1 MQTASSSLDVKGKI
15 FQTIDGLKASNADFE
30 HAFETYVQQYGKDK
44 VGFGKPVNLA
54 GTVDPVAIVVGRN
67 CIAHY
72 LDSTK
77 TVRGSKG
84 SLNLNLGDVCI
95 IGRKEPQDGALMAWK
110 ANGDEVKLEEYNSN
124 ASIIPSRIH
133 CAVAYV
139 EEGQV
144 LFADLGSSSGTTV
157 VGDRLRNGAFVTVY
171 DPGMTS
177 SPAVKFE
184 RVFTSKSS

>member
-1 MQTASSSLDVKGKI
+1 MQRTSSSFDIKEKI
-15 FQTIDGLKASNADFE
+15 FQTIDSLRASNQDFD

-44 VGFGKPVNLA
+44 IAFGRPVNLA
-54 GTVDPVAIVVGRN
+54 GTVDPAALVVGRN
-67 CIAHY
+67 CLVHY

-77 TVRGSKG
+77 TLKG
-84 SLNLNLGDVCI
+84 SIGSLKLSLGDVCV
-95 IGRKEPQDGALMAWK
+95 IGRKEPQDALLTAWNSDGK
-110 ANGDEVKLEEYNSN
+110 EVGLEEYNSM

-133 CAVAYV
+133 AAIAYL

-144 LFADLGSSSGTTV
+144 LMSDLGSSSGTTV
-157 VGDRLRNGAFVTVY
+157 VGDRARGGAFVMVY

-184 RVFTSKSS
+184 RVFTSKTF